1 MRKKL
6 FAVLLGLGALAMFAG
21 VAAAAQPAG
30 QAAGGTKG
38 GAELDLVVS
47 VPITPGGSPATD
59 LEEALRGQS
68 DFQVDSFFD
77 VEYSRVAPVR
87 NIGSS
92 GLDGVRASSFNVD
105 SFFDVTYEIFG
116 DPDFDLLRVSATGV
130 LADPLNPGAAAEAVR
145 RAAQKLGGTVFYGHV
160 TVLK

>member
-21 VAAAAQPAG
+21 VAAAQPTG
-30 QAAGGTKG
+30 QSAGGVRG
-38 GAELDLVVS
+38 EAQLDLVVS

-59 LEEALRGQS
+59 LEKVLRS
-68 DFQVDSFFD
+68 LREFQVDSFFD
-77 VEYSRVAPVR
+77 IEYARVAPVS

-92 GLDGVRASSFNVD
+92 GLDGVRASSFQVD
-105 SFFDVTYEIFG
+105 SFFDVSYQIFG
-116 DPDFDLLRVSATGV
+116 DPDFDMLRVSATGV
-130 LADPLNPGAAAEAVR
+130 LADPANPGAATDAVR
-145 RAAQKLGGTVFYGHV
+145 RAAEKLGGSVFYGHV

>member
-30 QAAGGTKG
+30 QAAAGVRGE
-38 GAELDLVVS
+38 AQLDLVVS

-59 LEEALRGQS
+59 LEEALRAQGE
-68 DFQVDSFFD
+68 FRIDSFFD
-77 VEYSRVAPVR
+77 VEYARVASVP
-87 NIGSS
+87 NLGSS

-105 SFFDVTYEIFG
+105 SFFDVSYEIFG

-130 LADPLNPGAAAEAVR
+130 LADPTNPGAATEAVR
-145 RAAQKLGGTVFYGHV
+145 RAAQKLGGSVFYGHV